1 MTGWPGS
8 ARGGQVQLETL
19 IQFMRR
25 MVCVVQQPMLIN
37 GGHRGH
43 PTPCSS
49 STPWPG
55 WPARDGNMEMT
66 ILCVGEPQKCG
77 HVMRTTI
84 DCGCLHICMHFWMF
98 LFLRVSVAY
107 AINFQP
113 DHFAHREPNSRYVHE
128 LPSAT
133 GHHRRCG
140 RFLAT
145 NTEFA
150 RGEYGN

>member
-1 MTGWPGS
+1 MEDTGVILLPVRPPLPGRPVTHPCTGWKYGNDH
-8 ARGGQVQLETL
+8 
-19 IQFMRR
+19 I
-25 MVCVVQQPMLIN
+25 VCGRTAKMW
-37 GGHRGH
+37 
-43 PTPCSS
+43 PCYANNDRLRL
-49 STPWPG
+49 
-55 WPARDGNMEMT
+55 PAY
-66 ILCVGEPQKCG
+66 
-77 HVMRTTI
+77 
-84 DCGCLHICMHFWMF
+84 MHFWMF

-113 DHFAHREPNSRYVHE
+113 DHFAHREPNSWYVHE

-145 NTEFA
+145 NTEFT